1 MPRKYYQ
8 AYNSFEE
15 VVKQSKQ
22 LRYHYHN
29 FKEEFIMEQK
39 LAQLQAKIEADKGLA
54 EKLFSMENAQ
64 DVQAL
69 LKEQGL
75 DFSFDEINVMK
86 EALVKA
92 LEKGGSSELSD
103 DDLENVAGGIAITA
117 IVALIGAIV
126 GAVTAAGAVTDQAVR
141 SRW

>member
-1 MPRKYYQ
+1 
-8 AYNSFEE
+8 
-15 VVKQSKQ
+15 
-22 LRYHYHN
+22 
-29 FKEEFIMEQK
+29 MEQK